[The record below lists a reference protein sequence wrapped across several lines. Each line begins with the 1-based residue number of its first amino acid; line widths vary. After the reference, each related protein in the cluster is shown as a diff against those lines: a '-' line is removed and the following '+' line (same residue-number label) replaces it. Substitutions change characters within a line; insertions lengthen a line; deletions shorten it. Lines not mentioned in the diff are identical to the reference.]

1 MGFLNHDTVKFLV
14 KFSQPSP
21 VQCLCQAQAAS
32 KNENPVNEDVI
43 VGAHSIHDDPKFILN
58 LVSKP
63 PGNRLL

>member
-1 MGFLNHDTVKFLV
+1 MPGL
-14 KFSQPSP
+14 
-21 VQCLCQAQAAS
+21 AAL

-43 VGAHSIHDDPKFILN
+43 GGAHNDPKFILN